1 MPGEHADRSE
11 HTGARRAAVLGEC
24 VPAECVLGED
34 GGALRADTSLTPP
47 PQHLTHPAPRTRMH
61 ATARPPCYNVLT
73 TKAAQMTI
81 LPHDLL
87 DGLESQRV
95 AIRAGLDDIHRAAL
109 DASLSETDREF
120 AAIRQRHE
128 EMIAQMFRK
137 R

>member
-1 MPGEHADRSE
+1 
-11 HTGARRAAVLGEC
+11 
-24 VPAECVLGED
+24 
-34 GGALRADTSLTPP
+34 
-47 PQHLTHPAPRTRMH
+47 
-61 ATARPPCYNVLT
+61 
-73 TKAAQMTI
+73 MTI